1 MPSDDKGRRLRAVLR
16 NALMW
21 GLGWS
26 AAAFVV
32 TTTMWLTGNIREAS
46 LFEVVGLSIK
56 FGVWGTIAGG
66 VFSGIIGLLYRGR
79 RLSEISWVRFGLG
92 GAVVTGLFVPLFMQV
107 MNVLSGDGM
116 VPWNLVTD
124 DAVITG
130 VFGGLAAAVSLKLAQ
145 RADRAL
151 RGGGTAGQLEAGEWQ
166 GDAMT
171 RSAERRE
178 RVE

>member
-1 MPSDDKGRRLRAVLR
+1 
-16 NALMW
+16 MW
-21 GLGWS
+21 GFGWS

-32 TTTMWLTGNIREAS
+32 ITTMWLTGNIGEATW
-46 LFEVVGLSIK
+46 FEVVGLSIK

-124 DAVITG
+124 DALITG
-130 VFGGLAAAVSLKLAQ
+130 VFGGLAAGVSLKLAQ

-151 RGGGTAGQLEAGEWQ
+151 RGLESEPLEGGVPSARSVLGKGQSRQPIE
-166 GDAMT
+166 
-171 RSAERRE
+171 
-178 RVE
+178 